1 MIIIVEEWYDRFSI
15 TIRDFAYNFPCIDDA
30 DVTEFTNETDIV
42 HTKPEVINGKLK
54 DVPQKKL
61 KSSHRILTTAREKL
75 VTKKHLTMTI
85 A

>member
-42 HTKPEVINGKLK
+42 HTKPEVITGKLK
-54 DVPQKKL
+54 DMPQKKL
-61 KSSHRILTTAREKL
+61 KSSLRNLIMTKSGMNKNRTRENSK
-75 VTKKHLTMTI
+75 
-85 A
+85 